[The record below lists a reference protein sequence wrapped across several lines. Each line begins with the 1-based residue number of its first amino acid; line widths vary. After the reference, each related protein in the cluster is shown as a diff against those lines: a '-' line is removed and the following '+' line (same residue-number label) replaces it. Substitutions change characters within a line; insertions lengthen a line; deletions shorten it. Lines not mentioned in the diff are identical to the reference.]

1 MQQGLLKNT
10 TRPDKENNKAC
21 ESMQQGHVKEY
32 SREEIVKEYRKGLL
46 KNVAKQF

>member
-21 ESMQQGHVKEY
+21 ESMQQGLVKEY
-32 SREEIVKEYRKGLL
+32 SRRRWL
-46 KNVAKQF
+46 KNTERAC